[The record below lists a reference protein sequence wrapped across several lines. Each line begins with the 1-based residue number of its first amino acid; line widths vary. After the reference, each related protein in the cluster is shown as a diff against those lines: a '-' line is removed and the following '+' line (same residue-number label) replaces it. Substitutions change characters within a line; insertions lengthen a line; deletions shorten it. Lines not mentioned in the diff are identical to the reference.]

1 MTTGSEAGSVAS
13 AAKLLLGPGT
23 EGGTVADDGSAEAAD
38 GFAAVDK
45 VFADLF
51 NG

>member
-1 MTTGSEAGSVAS
+1 MTTDTEAGSSAS

-23 EGGTVADDGSAEAAD
+23 VADVGSTDAAD
-38 GFAAVDK
+38 GFMAVDK

-51 NG
+51 NS